1 MFFRKKKTVRKT
13 WDSEN
18 CRPAMRISI
27 CTGEKTAGFRN
38 IHDGHFQEIQSVP
51 FLPLLRPYRSG
62 YPKGT
67 NNKHLAD
74 IEAIK
79 HQIQYCRQ

>member
-38 IHDGHFQEIQSVP
+38 IHDGHFQEVVLITSDKDLEEFREQ
-51 FLPLLRPYRSG
+51 YG
-62 YPKGT
+62 
-67 NNKHLAD
+67 
-74 IEAIK
+74 IEGEIETF
-79 HQIQYCRQ
+79 Y

>member
-13 WDSEN
+13 WDCEN

-38 IHDGHFQEIQSVP
+38 INDGHFQEVVLITSDKDLEEFREQ
-51 FLPLLRPYRSG
+51 YG
-62 YPKGT
+62 
-67 NNKHLAD
+67 
-74 IEAIK
+74 IEGEIETF
-79 HQIQYCRQ
+79 Y